1 MGSDEIHP
9 GALRE
14 LDEEVAKP
22 LATVFEKLWQF
33 PMAIP
38 TDWKRRN
45 RTSIYFWEGK
55 LGRQLA
61 G

>member
-14 LDEEVAKP
+14 LGEEVAKP

-33 PMAIP
+33 PMAVP

-45 RTSIYFWEGK
+45 RTSIYF
-55 LGRQLA
+55 
-61 G
+61 